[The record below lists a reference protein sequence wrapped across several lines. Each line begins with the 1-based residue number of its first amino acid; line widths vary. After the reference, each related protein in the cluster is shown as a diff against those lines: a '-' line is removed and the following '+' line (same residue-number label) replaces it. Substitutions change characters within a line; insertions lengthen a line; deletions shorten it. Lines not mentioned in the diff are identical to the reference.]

1 MKKLLVLTR
10 FPGEYEPRRLAAAAR
25 ERGVAAR
32 IVNYE
37 EVGLGWGTGKTEI
50 FLPRSEKAEDFDGV
64 VLRSGGHHKKESLSA
79 LKTALVKV
87 WPQSAAVLNRE
98 SFEKWPI
105 IGKTEQGVMLAR
117 EGTAVI
123 PSWFLASR
131 EEKEA
136 FLKTAEYPLIIKG
149 RFGSHS
155 QKTFRAEKNDEAR
168 QFLAQAGDFFI
179 QKLVKSRFYWRVMV
193 LGGKVLGAMKRET
206 NDRLLAAGENWEI
219 SEGELGRLALAAAAV
234 FKAQM
239 AGVDI
244 LATGPEKGAVI
255 EVNRSPQFEIF
266 ERRLGIRVAE
276 EVIGFLTERQN
287 GGQA

>member
-1 MKKLLVLTR
+1 
-10 FPGEYEPRRLAAAAR
+10 
-25 ERGVAAR
+25 
-32 IVNYE
+32 
-37 EVGLGWGTGKTEI
+37 
-50 FLPRSEKAEDFDGV
+50 
-64 VLRSGGHHKKESLSA
+64 
-79 LKTALVKV
+79 
-87 WPQSAAVLNRE
+87 LN
-98 SFEKWPI
+98 
-105 IGKTEQGVMLAR
+105 
-117 EGTAVI
+117 
-123 PSWFLASR
+123 
-131 EEKEA
+131 
-136 FLKTAEYPLIIKG
+136 TAEYPLIIKG

-206 NDRLLAAGENWEI
+206 NDRLLAA
-219 SEGELGRLALAAAAV
+219 AAAV

>member
-193 LGGKVLGAMKRET
+193 LGG
-206 NDRLLAAGENWEI
+206 LAAGENWEI